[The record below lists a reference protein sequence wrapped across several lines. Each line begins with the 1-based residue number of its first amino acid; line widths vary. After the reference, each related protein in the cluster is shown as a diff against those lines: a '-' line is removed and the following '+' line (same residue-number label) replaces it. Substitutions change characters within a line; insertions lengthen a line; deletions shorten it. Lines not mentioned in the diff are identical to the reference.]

1 MNTQTTTNT
10 TNTNVDPKEAYQE
23 QNQKLKDM
31 GFLNEDL
38 NFQVLKQVNGNVDL
52 AVERL
57 LQLLG

>member
-1 MNTQTTTNT
+1 MGNVNT
-10 TNTNVDPKEAYQE
+10 TNTNVDPKEAYKE

-31 GFLNEDL
+31 GFVNEDL
-38 NFQVLKQVNGNVDL
+38 NFQVLKEVGGNVDL